1 MGFVFTVFRRWKPGL
16 GVVRL
21 AFLCGAIGS
30 IASTTHYWQRVWNWA
45 DCVFWPHAYY
55 EKLAQTPGAFP
66 YNGDH
71 DRAAL
76 MLVRRG
82 ENRLPPEG
90 FTKAY
95 DLWGTP
101 TQDQWARSNPAD
113 PNQKSETFIITED
126 DWGMPDFALLRTH
139 PPGTEVYYAVLPKA
153 YAYDVPYS
161 SYLRFAALLA
171 IPILGFL
178 LPFALT
184 ISTAWVVDGFKTE
197 RRNQKLLERNVHLGI
212 AARCGCIHGSYNP
225 FHVTA
230 QDRPLL
236 IAENHKRDFSPF
248 QVLLVTHVFVSGQ

>member
-1 MGFVFTVFRRWKPGL
+1 MKNGRFNWGSPRFLRTCGDFYVLDSIGDLGHYFSYCERKNRAREVGVEESDTELRHRIDFKVMPPPQGCGSPYIRELRHRIAVNGKILLRR
-16 GVVRL
+16 
-21 AFLCGAIGS
+21 IGIS
-30 IASTTHYWQRVWNWA
+30 GCWA

-66 YNGDH
+66 YNGDD

-113 PNQKSETFIITED
+113 PNQKSETFLITED
-126 DWGMPDFALLRTH
+126 DWGMPDFARLRTH

-153 YAYDVPYS
+153 DAYDVPYS

-197 RRNQKLLERNVHLGI
+197 RRN
-212 AARCGCIHGSYNP
+212 
-225 FHVTA
+225 
-230 QDRPLL
+230 
-236 IAENHKRDFSPF
+236 
-248 QVLLVTHVFVSGQ
+248 